1 MSYKNKH
8 PEQDPAEGS
17 PDVIDHELQR
27 REKQEPGAGREARE
41 RARQELERQVK
52 KETDLPQKGSA

>member
-1 MSYKNKH
+1 MSDRNKH

-17 PDVIDHELQR
+17 PEVIDHELQR
-27 REKQEPGAGREARE
+27 SEKPEPGADREARE
-41 RARQELERQVK
+41 RARQELKRQVK